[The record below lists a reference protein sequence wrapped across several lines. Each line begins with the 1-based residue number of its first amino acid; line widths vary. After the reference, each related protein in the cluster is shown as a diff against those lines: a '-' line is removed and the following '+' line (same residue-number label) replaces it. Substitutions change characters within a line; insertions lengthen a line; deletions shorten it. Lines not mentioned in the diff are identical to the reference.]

1 LTHKIAFYIIQAL
14 INSPINSMEAEMH
27 RVGVYE
33 TQMAGINVV
42 VITC

>member
-1 LTHKIAFYIIQAL
+1 
-14 INSPINSMEAEMH
+14 MEAEMH